1 MRGNKENQGLDN
13 LFLAG
18 LKPKPKYENEVKK
31 ISLQDR
37 PLVIDPDTGKRYR
50 DITDL
55 ILDVPNICTVPD
67 WKLELEDKLREKAAM
82 EANMVVDEL

>member
-18 LKPKPKYENEVKK
+18 LKPKPKYETEVKK

-55 ILDVPNICTVPD
+55 VIDIPNICTVPD

-82 EANMVVDEL
+82 EANTVVDEL